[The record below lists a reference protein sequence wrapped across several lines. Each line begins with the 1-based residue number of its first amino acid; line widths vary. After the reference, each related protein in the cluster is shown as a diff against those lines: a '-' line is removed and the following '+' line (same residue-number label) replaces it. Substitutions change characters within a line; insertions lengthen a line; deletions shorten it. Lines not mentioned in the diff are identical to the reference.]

1 MRRDNDVAVEFYGR
15 AIPLQNVLTGFCCQQ
30 PLLKILLIGF
40 YLLSVTTSDEYITK
54 CQVQILAGLIFL
66 LSASTRGVNYLQ
78 SSTKA
83 FKQFVTCFHTVFN
96 SSNIQNQV
104 FVSSGNK
111 VSKWGGSTSSFS
123 SSHTE
128 GTGELEV
135 TTR

>member
-1 MRRDNDVAVEFYGR
+1 MYMRRDNDVAVEFYGR

-83 FKQFVTCFHTVFN
+83 FKQFVTCFH
-96 SSNIQNQV
+96 IQQFKYPKPGV
-104 FVSSGNK
+104 CLLRKQSVQM
-111 VSKWGGSTSSFS
+111 GGLNFLFFLQ
-123 SSHTE
+123 SH
-128 GTGELEV
+128 
-135 TTR
+135 